1 MKEQQK
7 VSVDILK
14 VLLLVLLELQLP
26 LKLQKELQ
34 LLVFLLRLHMQKEI
48 KHLHSV
54 QVIQLSLLTVQEQ
67 YKQLNYFHLNHT
79 PQLTGMIHRL

>member
-7 VSVDILK
+7 ASVDILR

-54 QVIQLSLLTVQEQ
+54 QATKLSLLTVQEQ
-67 YKQLNYFHLNHT
+67 YKQLKH
-79 PQLTGMIHRL
+79 